1 VVETVTE
8 TVPVPAG
15 TTTLSE
21 VPLATVTEVPADE
34 PKATVV
40 DPETNPVPAT
50 VTALPPVWGPLVGL
64 TPVTVGGVGAAL

>member
-1 VVETVTE
+1 MVETVTE

-21 VPLATVTEVPADE
+21 VALVTLTEVPAVA

-40 DPETNPVPAT
+40 EPVTNPEPLT
-50 VTALPPVWGPLVGL
+50 RTELPPAWAPLFGL
-64 TPVTVGGVGAAL
+64 TAVTVGATS